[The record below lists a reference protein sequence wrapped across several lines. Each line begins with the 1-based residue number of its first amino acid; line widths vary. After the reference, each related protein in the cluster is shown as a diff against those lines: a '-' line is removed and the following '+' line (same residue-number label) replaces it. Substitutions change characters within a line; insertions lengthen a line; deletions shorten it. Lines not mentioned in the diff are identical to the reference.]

1 MVIQEIMPEF
11 VPGARI
17 KVIGCGGAGTNAV
30 NRMITEHLEWVEC
43 IAVNTDAQA
52 LGNSLAPT
60 KINIGPN
67 VSKGLGAGSD
77 PEIGRKAAEESLEE
91 IKKHLQDTDMV
102 FITAGMGGGTGTW
115 SAPVIANLAKEMG
128 ILTIGVVTKPFG
140 FEGKKRLQNA
150 VEGIEKLKASVDSL
164 IIIPN
169 DKIFNIV
176 DKKTTFKQAFL
187 LIDKVL
193 LLWVQG
199 ITDLIIKHG
208 EINTDFADIKKAMQ
222 NSGTALLGIWYAEWE
237 NRAVEA
243 ARKAI
248 ENPLMESH
256 LEWARNIIMAIT
268 GGDDL
273 TPMEVQAA
281 AAIVEE
287 IADPDVNLIW
297 GMTFDEN
304 YDGEVK
310 VTLIATGFKE
320 VTQADIL
327 RPSPSRDMLGRRM
340 KSDDFVGRALRS
352 DKITDDF
359 DRWSSVSSNPNAW
372 FTNSSQ
378 NNNIFGKSSK
388 FDETDADIPA
398 FMRNKVK

>member
-1 MVIQEIMPEF
+1 MAIQEIIPEF

-30 NRMITEHLEWVEC
+30 NRMIREHLEGVEC

-67 VSKGLGAGSD
+67 ISKGLGAGSD

-102 FITAGMGGGTGTW
+102 FITAGMGGGTWTW
-115 SAPVIANLAKEMG
+115 SAPVIASLAKEMG

-140 FEGKKRLQNA
+140 FEGKRRLQNA
-150 VEGIEKLKASVDSL
+150 VEGIEKLKSAVDSL

-193 LLWVQG
+193 LLGVQG

-256 LEWARNIIMAIT
+256 LEGAKNIIMAIT
-268 GGDDL
+268 WGDDL

-287 IADPDVNLIW
+287 IADPDANLIW
-297 GMTFDEN
+297 GMTFDDN

-310 VTLIATGFKE
+310 VTIIATGFKE
-320 VTQADIL
+320 VTQHDLIKVTPNRDI
-327 RPSPSRDMLGRRM
+327 LGRRM

-352 DKITDDF
+352 DKVNDDF
-359 DRWSSVSSNPNAW
+359 GSSAYGTSNTTPPS
-372 FTNSSQ
+372 T
-378 NNNIFGKSSK
+378 NIFGKTNK
-388 FDETDADIPA
+388 FDEEDADIPA
-398 FMRNKVK
+398 FMRNRVK